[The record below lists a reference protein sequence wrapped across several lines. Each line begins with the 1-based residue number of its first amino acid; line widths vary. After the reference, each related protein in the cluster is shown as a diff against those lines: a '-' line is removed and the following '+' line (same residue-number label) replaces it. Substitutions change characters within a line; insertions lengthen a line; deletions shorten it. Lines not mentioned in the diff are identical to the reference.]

1 MKKLLLFLIALLFA
15 ATSVWAEP
23 IITTIGTPTAVSC
36 GVYDVNVTVQDFTNV
51 GAISLVL
58 NFNPNVLQLMPIVP
72 PIPPYQ
78 GVTLNGAILSALVNG
93 NIPGQ
98 FRLGFDGAGTGIT
111 LAPGTVLFT
120 LHFTLLPAIS
130 GTPTSLTWSAVPGEC
145 EYSAPTF
152 EGEIYAST
160 FNGLINW
167 AIPVRPVKNTTTLL
181 EYCSIQAAI
190 SDPLTSNGHTIT
202 VAAGNYPENVT
213 ITKSLTIDGTGKGL
227 TKIVPPAL
235 ISTGIGHRWAANVQ
249 SGILVNGAAAVT
261 LKDMT
266 IDGNSLTPY
275 DAVVFWNAS
284 SGSMENLEIKADA
297 VFSSMSGHGLAVD
310 VSLPES
316 VSLTVTNCDFPK
328 WNRNA
333 IDAVNGNGTGVNG
346 GNITINITGGTLS
359 GRNDN
364 IICLQNGINLW
375 NVAGGSVNS
384 VIDGVTIKDLAWD
397 DGTWESYAI
406 AGTDNNG
413 VIIKNTVMTNVV
425 EYIGAGYGDIDA
437 TLNNSLDLVI
447 TGFATLP
454 ENFAIEDKIYHKLDD
469 FSYGLVTWNPLNDY
483 VTMNSGSIQR
493 GVDAAGTPGWTVN
506 VNNGLYKESNITV
519 NKALTIQG
527 ASTNAVLSPAAADA
541 NIDGSWGTPY
551 QYGFLIG
558 SSNVKIK
565 NMTIDGEAN
574 TSLGL
579 GHNFRAGV
587 MTDHRLL
594 TLFNNIEVSG
604 LIIKNTYRKGIQI
617 YSGLTTRSS
626 GHVINGNEID
636 DVTLGPAIN
645 IFDGDVTMIGNTIN
659 NVPGRSGIEVVQYSA
674 PGPVHSIIQG
684 NILTNVVSG
693 IQTVWSDGTSRIGG
707 PNPADPNTINLIG
720 ALDINGDCGAG
731 IIFRNADGGATV
743 QNNVVSGSSTDAGIW
758 MYDDGTLGNPVVV
771 TGNILTATSSSSIYS
786 GYATGIFI
794 TNDGLDYFEPGND
807 QPTFAVISNNT
818 ISGFQTGVNLFG
830 YGYTPTIAVVSAT
843 IVNNHVTG
851 STTGILAYDY
861 NGATGGYAIDAT
873 INNNNLGGNSTLGL
887 DVSSLAGT
895 SVDAECNWW
904 GVNDVL
910 GVGAEILGPADYEPW
925 LIDGSDIGDPGFIPG
940 VSCSGATNLY
950 VNDLVS
956 DNPINDIYT
965 TAIGDDDDN
974 PGTAAA
980 PFLTITKAVN
990 TAVNGTNIWVDAGTF
1005 QEQVLIG
1012 KTVDITGVDRTKT
1025 IVKAPS
1031 IVPDVI
1037 TANPVR
1043 NPIVCAKSPSTSS
1056 LITVN
1061 ISNLKIDGDNGRNS
1075 TSFVGMYYYAANGTF
1090 DNAQISDI
1098 HDVGSVTG
1106 SQRGVAF
1113 YADHDAGTTLAQTVT
1128 ISNSIIDNYQ
1138 KGGIVMKQP
1147 GTIANVTGNTVTWLA
1162 GKHITAPNGIQI
1174 SNDATGTV
1182 TGNEVSGNVY
1192 NGPGNWTATGI
1203 LLFSP
1208 ASGTITIGSNN
1219 VHGNETAIYLT
1230 AATGYIVNP
1239 NTFSDNDCHIIQ
1251 PGNVTAVNTYDKWVL
1266 NGTTNPFATDIV
1278 YGKIQCAIDWS
1289 DPLSILNTSTGIFDE
1304 QVVINKTVDLRGP
1317 KYGVS
1322 GYDVSRGT
1330 GEAIIKFPLGLT
1342 PNAVTEEDDIVNITA
1357 DDVIIDGFTVDGQN
1371 YDPLG
1376 NYQAVGI
1383 MSVADNSV
1391 IRNNRVFNSETVNI
1405 WVSSY
1410 YWDGS
1415 TWATEYRNGAV
1426 IENNYTANTDIFNR
1440 PDMAYAYGIYVQ
1452 GAYGDVLNNVVEDC
1466 RAGIQVQPYNH
1477 PNSASDVGT
1486 VSGNSFEGY
1495 SKGMY
1500 FNYSQN
1506 ANGNWQFINNTV
1518 SGIAPPIGVSIT
1530 EWDGIA
1536 VQTYSGGLV
1545 NFSENS
1551 ITFGG
1556 AVATNKYTVKNFST
1570 LSFTATCNWHGTA
1583 DGAIIAP
1590 KISGNVSYAPWLV
1603 NGFDNNAGPGFQPV
1617 PGSCIGTPI
1626 VFTCATDKTEAACQ
1640 TQGVINSSFAAWLL
1654 TTTASGCSGTLT
1666 TVPVTPV
1673 APSAC
1678 GGYVDVIW
1686 TYTSDCEANY
1696 SCTKR
1701 FTVTAPATLTI
1712 ACPTDPNLA
1721 ACSSAGDIATAYA
1734 AWVAGFQTS
1743 GGCNVTTNIA
1753 SVPALPDLTNGGQ
1766 LTFNYQVTSSC
1777 APYTLNCN
1785 STFTVDVKKTLS
1797 GTLTYNNAL
1806 KPLNGITLTLVE
1818 TGATSTTA
1826 SGGNYSF
1833 TSLCPGTYTITAS
1846 DDKAVGGINATD
1858 AAQVNA
1864 WNVVGQPAGP
1874 WPSIEKVRFFAGDAA
1889 LYYNNLDA
1897 NDASRIL
1904 GYFVTAGNLLMS
1916 PEWKF
1921 WWAGDMTTVN
1931 PYAGSTTISVTIG
1944 GSSISKDIYG
1954 LCTGDF
1960 NGSFTPGAAKSAS
1973 ESLTLNYGK
1982 TVQVSPGSEFELP
1995 VYAGMDMEVGAV
2007 SLIMNF
2013 PSDNVEITGV
2023 FLTSDPSSPLLYNVS
2038 GDELRIGWTTL
2049 SPVWLNEGEGLITL
2063 KMKVNEPT
2071 GNGSIYFSLA
2081 GDPLNEL
2088 ADGNYEVIGNAV
2100 LTIDVVK
2107 ASALG
2112 FGENSLAENLTLSNH
2127 PNPFN
2132 GTTTFVYSIPVDGKV
2147 LLEIYDLLGNKVKVA
2162 VDETQSAGTY
2172 SLKLDANQLQPGVY
2186 TATIKLKN
2194 TDTAIT
2200 RTIKI
2205 ISK

>member
-1 MKKLLLFLIALLFA
+1 MNHRAGIDINLKWRTDYLNIQIINSEITNCGTGDPNGGGILIKARSDGS
-15 ATSVWAEP
+15 T
-23 IITTIGTPTAVSC
+23 
-36 GVYDVNVTVQDFTNV
+36 Y
-51 GAISLVL
+51 GA
-58 NFNPNVLQLMPIVP
+58 NPAQLDNVLLSNLIVSN
-72 PIPPYQ
+72 
-78 GVTLNGAILSALVNG
+78 NG
-93 NIPGQ
+93 
-98 FRLGFDGAGTGIT
+98 GTGLFSSGIRIGEANNSMT
-111 LAPGTVLFT
+111 GTNT
-120 LHFTLLPAIS
+120 S
-130 GTPTSLTWSAVPGEC
+130 PT
-145 EYSAPTF
+145 
-152 EGEIYAST
+152 
-160 FNGLINW
+160 
-167 AIPVRPVKNTTTLL
+167 
-181 EYCSIQAAI
+181 
-190 SDPLTSNGHTIT
+190 
-202 VAAGNYPENVT
+202 NVT
-213 ITKSLTIDGTGKGL
+213 IT
-227 TKIVPPAL
+227 
-235 ISTGIGHRWAANVQ
+235 Q
-249 SGILVNGAAAVT
+249 SYIAS
-261 LKDMT
+261 
-266 IDGNSLTPY
+266 NSAY
-275 DAVVFWNAS
+275 
-284 SGSMENLEIKADA
+284 NL
-297 VFSSMSGHGLAVD
+297 
-310 VSLPES
+310 
-316 VSLTVTNCDFPK
+316 
-328 WNRNA
+328 RNA
-333 IDAVNGNGTGVNG
+333 TNGPV
-346 GNITINITGGTLS
+346 
-359 GRNDN
+359 
-364 IICLQNGINLW
+364 
-375 NVAGGSVNS
+375 
-384 VIDGVTIKDLAWD
+384 
-397 DGTWESYAI
+397 
-406 AGTDNNG
+406 
-413 VIIKNTVMTNVV
+413 
-425 EYIGAGYGDIDA
+425 
-437 TLNNSLDLVI
+437 
-447 TGFATLP
+447 
-454 ENFAIEDKIYHKLDD
+454 
-469 FSYGLVTWNPLNDY
+469 
-483 VTMNSGSIQR
+483 
-493 GVDAAGTPGWTVN
+493 VDA
-506 VNNGLYKESNITV
+506 S
-519 NKALTIQG
+519 
-527 ASTNAVLSPAAADA
+527 
-541 NIDGSWGTPY
+541 
-551 QYGFLIG
+551 
-558 SSNVKIK
+558 
-565 NMTIDGEAN
+565 
-574 TSLGL
+574 
-579 GHNFRAGV
+579 
-587 MTDHRLL
+587 
-594 TLFNNIEVSG
+594 
-604 LIIKNTYRKGIQI
+604 
-617 YSGLTTRSS
+617 
-626 GHVINGNEID
+626 
-636 DVTLGPAIN
+636 
-645 IFDGDVTMIGNTIN
+645 
-659 NVPGRSGIEVVQYSA
+659 
-674 PGPVHSIIQG
+674 
-684 NILTNVVSG
+684 
-693 IQTVWSDGTSRIGG
+693 
-707 PNPADPNTINLIG
+707 
-720 ALDINGDCGAG
+720 
-731 IIFRNADGGATV
+731 
-743 QNNVVSGSSTDAGIW
+743 
-758 MYDDGTLGNPVVV
+758 
-771 TGNILTATSSSSIYS
+771 
-786 GYATGIFI
+786 
-794 TNDGLDYFEPGND
+794 
-807 QPTFAVISNNT
+807 
-818 ISGFQTGVNLFG
+818 
-830 YGYTPTIAVVSAT
+830 
-843 IVNNHVTG
+843 
-851 STTGILAYDY
+851 
-861 NGATGGYAIDAT
+861 
-873 INNNNLGGNSTLGL
+873 
-887 DVSSLAGT
+887 
-895 SVDAECNWW
+895 CNWW
-904 GVNDVL
+904 GTNAVA
-910 GVGAEILGPADYEPW
+910 GVQATINGLVDYEPW
-925 LIDGSDIGDPGFIPG
+925 LVVGTDNPLGGIGFQPMG
-940 VSCSGATNLY
+940 SCSGATNLY

-956 DNPINDIYT
+956 DNPTNDIYT
-965 TAIGDDDDN
+965 TAIGDDDN

-980 PFLTITKAVN
+980 PFLTIAKAVN
-990 TAVNGTNIWVDAGTF
+990 TAVDGTIIWVDAGTF

-1025 IVKAPS
+1025 IIKAPS

-1098 HDVGSVTG
+1098 HDVGAVTG
-1106 SQRGVAF
+1106 SQRGVGF

-1128 ISNSIIDNYQ
+1128 INNSIIDNYQ

-1147 GTIANVTGNTVTWLA
+1147 GTIANVTGNAVTWLA

-1230 AATGYIVNP
+1230 AETGYIVNP

-1266 NGTTNPFATDIV
+1266 NGTTNPLATDIV

-1518 SGIAPPIGVSIT
+1518 SGIAPPTGVT
-1530 EWDGIA
+1530 VAEWTGIA
-1536 VQTYSGGLV
+1536 VQTYSGGV
-1545 NFSENS
+1545 VDFSENS
-1551 ITFGG
+1551 ITLGG
-1556 AVATNKYTVKNFST
+1556 AFATDKYTVKNFST

-1678 GGYVDVIW
+1678 GGYVDVTW
-1686 TYTSDCEANY
+1686 TYASDCETDY
-1696 SCTKR
+1696 TCIKR

-1712 ACPTDPNLA
+1712 ACPTDPNLP
-1721 ACSSAGDIATAYA
+1721 ACSSAGAIATAYA
-1734 AWVAGFQTS
+1734 AWVAGFQTT

-1806 KPLNGITLTLVE
+1806 KPLNGITLTLNPG
-1818 TGATSTTA
+1818 GATYVTGTNPLLP
-1826 SGGNYSF
+1826 GGYSF
-1833 TSLCPGTYTITAS
+1833 TGLCPGTYTITAS

-1864 WNVVGQPAGP
+1864 WNVVGQPADHGLQLRR
-1874 WPSIEKVRFFAGDAA
+1874 S
-1889 LYYNNLDA
+1889 
-1897 NDASRIL
+1897 
-1904 GYFVTAGNLLMS
+1904 
-1916 PEWKF
+1916 
-1921 WWAGDMTTVN
+1921 
-1931 PYAGSTTISVTIG
+1931 GS
-1944 GSSISKDIYG
+1944 
-1954 LCTGDF
+1954 
-1960 NGSFTPGAAKSAS
+1960 
-1973 ESLTLNYGK
+1973 
-1982 TVQVSPGSEFELP
+1982 LP
-1995 VYAGMDMEVGAV
+1995 VMQ
-2007 SLIMNF
+2007 LC
-2013 PSDNVEITGV
+2013 ITI
-2023 FLTSDPSSPLLYNVS
+2023 TSMQM
-2038 GDELRIGWTTL
+2038 TQ
-2049 SPVWLNEGEGLITL
+2049 
-2063 KMKVNEPT
+2063 
-2071 GNGSIYFSLA
+2071 
-2081 GDPLNEL
+2081 
-2088 ADGNYEVIGNAV
+2088 
-2100 LTIDVVK
+2100 
-2107 ASALG
+2107 
-2112 FGENSLAENLTLSNH
+2112 AEYWDIL
-2127 PNPFN
+2127 
-2132 GTTTFVYSIPVDGKV
+2132 
-2147 LLEIYDLLGNKVKVA
+2147 
-2162 VDETQSAGTY
+2162 
-2172 SLKLDANQLQPGVY
+2172 
-2186 TATIKLKN
+2186 
-2194 TDTAIT
+2194 
-2200 RTIKI
+2200 
-2205 ISK
+2205 